1 MKIGSLKRTTGFF
14 TNVQSFNE
22 EDSNYMNKLK
32 YMLCSMCTILVL
44 SISVSGCGAKNI
56 QSNGNL
62 TESADKTQADSSQ
75 GDTSTNGNQVNA
87 DVITD
92 NNQANADLAM
102 GDNQEGSES
111 ATGDKQTNSNGSQTD
126 TAWVGDDYPYEQE
139 LQIIDDNYRNYYEI
153 FVYSFYDSDG
163 DGIGDLNGVT
173 QKLDYIQDMGFNGI
187 WLMPVFQ
194 STTYHKY
201 DITDYLKIDSEYG
214 TQEDMQKLIEECH
227 RRGIR
232 IILDFVM
239 NHTSSQHPW
248 FTQACKYLQEL
259 PQGQEPDE
267 AECPYIEYY
276 HFAKEQKSGYY
287 QVKGTD
293 WYYEGVFWSE
303 MPDLNLENQALRAEL
318 EQIAKY
324 WIDMG
329 IDGFRM
335 DAAMHFEENDTTVNN
350 EILNWFYQYCTSQNP
365 EFYMV
370 SEVWANEATI
380 ADYYASLTPSM
391 FNFDLADKEGK
402 LIKAARGMYKAANL
416 VQAMLKYQT
425 DFAGNNPDYI
435 DAPFITNHDMGRVA
449 NALRNDAD
457 DLKMAGG
464 LLMTLSGNPFV
475 YYGEEIG
482 MASSGTKDEN
492 KRLPFIWSDSAQE
505 GMTKG
510 PKDADAGIVSVFA
523 GAQEQQQDEDSI
535 LNYYKR
541 AIRLRNENPE
551 LARGEIKVIDTLC
564 DGHQAVITKTWNNS
578 TIGVVY
584 NTSDES
590 MEIELKDQAV
600 ENMAIRGYLTLHGEA
615 VTLTDGVLVM
625 PAKSICILK

>member
-1 MKIGSLKRTTGFF
+1 
-14 TNVQSFNE
+14 
-22 EDSNYMNKLK
+22 
-32 YMLCSMCTILVL
+32 MLLVL
-44 SISVSGCGAKNI
+44 LAASVTACSG
-56 QSNGNL
+56 
-62 TESADKTQADSSQ
+62 
-75 GDTSTNGNQVNA
+75 NA
-87 DVITD
+87 
-92 NNQANADLAM
+92 Q
-102 GDNQEGSES
+102 
-111 ATGDKQTNSNGSQTD
+111 D
-126 TAWVGDDYPYEQE
+126 TAKYPYEQE

-173 QKLDYIQDMGFNGI
+173 QKLDYIADMGFNGI
-187 WLMPVFQ
+187 WLMPVFS

-201 DITDYLKIDSEYG
+201 DVTDYMQIDAEYG
-214 TQEDMQKLIEECH
+214 TNEDMQELIDACH
-227 RRGIR
+227 EKGIR

-248 FTQACKYLQEL
+248 FVQACEYLKNL
-259 PQGQEPDE
+259 PQDSEPDE
-267 AECPYIEYY
+267 EECPYVGYY
-276 HFAKEQKSGYY
+276 HFSKEQKDGYY
-287 QVKGTD
+287 QVNGTD

-303 MPDLNLENQALRAEL
+303 MPDLNLENEALRAEL
-318 EQIAKY
+318 EQTAAY

-329 IDGFRM
+329 VDGFRM
-335 DAAMHFEENDTTVNN
+335 DAAMHFEESDTNTNV
-350 EILNWFYQYCTSQNP
+350 EILNWFYEYCLSLNP
-365 EFYMV
+365 QFYMV

-380 ADYYASLTPSM
+380 ADYYASGTPSM

-402 LIKAARGMYKAANL
+402 LIKAARGNYKAAQL
-416 VQAMLKYQT
+416 VTAMLKYQT
-425 DFAGNNPDYI
+425 DYAAQNPAYI

-449 NALRNDAD
+449 NSLRNDAD

-464 LLMTLSGNPFV
+464 LLMTLSGSPFV

-492 KRLPFIWSDSAQE
+492 KRLPFIWSDTDTQ

-510 PKDADAGIVSVFA
+510 PTDADSGITSAFA
-523 GAQEQQQDEDSI
+523 GMEQQQQDEDSI

-551 LARGEIKVIDTLC
+551 LARGTIEAVESLC
-564 DGHQAVITKTWNNS
+564 DGHQAVITKTWQDG
-578 TIGVVY
+578 TIAVVY

-590 MEIELKDQAV
+590 MTIDLSGEVV
-600 ENMAIRGYLTLHGEA
+600 EAMEIRGYLTLHGEE
-615 VTLTDGVLVM
+615 VLLADKVLSM